1 MRPDLNHELR
11 GREGEIFLVR
21 KPLDWTSFD
30 VVNKIRSIF
39 HIQKIGHAGT
49 LDRNAS
55 GLLIVCTGKKT
66 KEISTIQQSEKEYEV
81 TMRLGE
87 RTESY
92 DADTPVIERK
102 ETSALTEDAVEAAIH
117 KFVGWQTQMPPMWSA
132 GKVAGRRLYKYA
144 REGVEVERAP
154 REVFIKSIDI
164 QDISLPEVEM
174 TVVSSKGMYV
184 RSLVNDIGNA
194 LGVGAHVLSL
204 TRSRIGDFRL
214 ADAVTVDEL
223 ILNRKV
229 YRN

>member
-1 MRPDLNHELR
+1 MSPDLYHN
-11 GREGEIFLVR
+11 GEIFLVR

-30 VVNKIRSIF
+30 VVNKMRSIF

-55 GLLIVCTGKKT
+55 GLLVVCTGKKT
-66 KEISTIQQSEKEYEV
+66 KEISSIQQSEKEYEV

-87 RTESY
+87 QTDSY
-92 DADTPVIERK
+92 DADTPVIERRDI
-102 ETSALTEDAVEAAIH
+102 SALTDGDVETAIR
-117 KFVGWQTQMPPMWSA
+117 KFIGWQTQMPPMWSA
-132 GKVAGRRLYKYA
+132 GKVAGRRLHAYA
-144 REGVEVERAP
+144 REGTEVERSP
-154 REVFIKSIDI
+154 REGFMKSIDI
-164 QDISLPEVEM
+164 QDISLPDVEM
-174 TVVSSKGMYV
+174 TVVCSKGMYV
-184 RSLVNDIGNA
+184 RSLVHDIGNA

-214 ADAVTVDEL
+214 ADAVTIDEL